1 MKLRGVSLFALYP
14 RFREIG
20 TVSGWE
26 KLQIHAKEDISGREK
41 ERKREQDTASLR
53 SDFDSISDTRYLRDV
68 YFSRCETGG
77 GGEGLEQLFERIHK
91 EVVGCFAK
99 YL

>member
-68 YFSRCETGG
+68 FLAMRDGWGRGG
-77 GGEGLEQLFERIHK
+77 
-91 EVVGCFAK
+91 VGAVFRTDS
-99 YL
+99 

>member
-1 MKLRGVSLFALYP
+1 MLSTP

-53 SDFDSISDTRYLRDV
+53 SDFDSISDTRYIFAMYISRDARRV
-68 YFSRCETGG
+68 
-77 GGEGLEQLFERIHK
+77 GEGRGWSSFSNGFIKRWLAVSQNICK
-91 EVVGCFAK
+91 ITIN
-99 YL
+99 